1 MIRLHILC
9 EGPTEEAFVNRVLR
23 PYLATKNVFVSAQ
36 SIPKKKNTNS
46 RKYKGGWISYE
57 ATKNA
62 LLAWMKSDR
71 GAWFTTML
79 DLYAIPGDFPK
90 IGEAKEILDPRAR
103 ITVLEQAFAD
113 DIVSCGFRRFTPHL
127 QLHEFEALI
136 FADASK
142 LDWEYLEH
150 DSQILKLIAIAD
162 DKGDPELINDHPET
176 APSKRISKE
185 IPEYAKVKSGPLVA
199 DKIGL
204 SVLRTRCK
212 HFGVWLNCLETL
224 PASCLAEAE
233 NVLI

>member
-23 PYLATKNVFVSAQ
+23 LHLATKNVFVSAQ
-36 SIPKKKNTNS
+36 CIPKKKSTNS
-46 RKYKGGWISYE
+46 RRYKGGWISYK
-57 ATKNA
+57 ATKDA
-62 LLAWMKSDR
+62 LLAWMKSDCD
-71 GAWFTTML
+71 AWFTTML

-90 IGEAKEILDPRAR
+90 IDAARAISDPHKR
-103 ITVLEQAFAD
+103 ITVLEEAFAE
-113 DIVSCGFRRFTPHL
+113 DIVSCGFRRFTPYL

-136 FADASK
+136 FADAGK

-150 DSQILKLIAIAD
+150 NNQIARLIAIAN

-176 APSKRISKE
+176 APSKRIFKE

-204 SVLRTRCK
+204 PVLRARCK
-212 HFGVWLNCLETL
+212 HFGAWLDCLEMLHTSQQAQPEDAL
-224 PASCLAEAE
+224 
-233 NVLI
+233 V